1 MQFSHPAFGGWS
13 KPHQILLTILRFIG
27 HVDYQLRNMLSRL
40 SRLYNKFQLGRD
52 TYKVGRSNFFD
63 VAGLKRANLKT
74 NINETSRKIS
84 KKKEIIMW
92 MCIKTIRRIS
102 ELNFTVQQTALS
114 YETNLEKLVDSAG
127 LNKKWIPHW
136 NIAKRNHHHHQQH
149 HHHRKLNGALIS
161 ELGLLCSYCF

>member
-1 MQFSHPAFGGWS
+1 MWTISLEICFRGFQGCTTSSSWAETLIKLAVPTSLMSLGWNE
-13 KPHQILLTILRFIG
+13 PIWRQILTKPAEKS
-27 HVDYQLRNMLSRL
+27 Q
-40 SRLYNKFQLGRD
+40 
-52 TYKVGRSNFFD
+52 
-63 VAGLKRANLKT
+63 
-74 NINETSRKIS
+74 
-84 KKKEIIMW
+84 KKEIIMW

-149 HHHRKLNGALIS
+149 HHHHHHRKLNGALIS